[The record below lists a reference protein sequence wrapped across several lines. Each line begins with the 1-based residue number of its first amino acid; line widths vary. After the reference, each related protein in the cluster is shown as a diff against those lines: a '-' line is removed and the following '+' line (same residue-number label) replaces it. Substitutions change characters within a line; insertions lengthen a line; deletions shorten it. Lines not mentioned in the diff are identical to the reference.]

1 MDTTMTTNIIMTMM
15 RNAAVDMIMNII
27 ITMMGSAA
35 ADMTI
40 TTIMQTKYLQAG
52 AGRLLRNLQE
62 KALRKC
68 WRAFQHQKITA

>member
-1 MDTTMTTNIIMTMM
+1 MDTTMSTNTIMTMM

-27 ITMMGSAA
+27 ITMMGSVA
-35 ADMTI
+35 ADTTI